1 MHDYLVNTFIYI
13 SPVQEAKSLH
23 VKEINPKGSNHNN
36 SKGSLPSESAHPK
49 KPSKLASLLP
59 IPPVHKTT
67 PKVGSAR
74 VLTSLEH
81 IEMMEERDRK
91 KKEEVKKKEQ
101 RKEEKLRK
109 KAIIEEEKLRKKTL
123 IEERKKKG
131 RNQHQKRRKVHECV
145 LNIFQLH
152 IHLTVT
158 LDHVVQTSQKLRRQ
172 TSESAN
178 KALKG
183 RFNLV

>member
-36 SKGSLPSESAHPK
+36 SKGSLPSETAHPK

-59 IPPVHKTT
+59 MPPVHKTT
-67 PKVGSAR
+67 QKVGSAR

-91 KKEEVKKKEQ
+91 KKEEAKKKEQ
-101 RKEEKLRK
+101 RKEERLRK
-109 KAIIEEEKLRKKTL
+109 KAIIEEEKLRKKAL

-131 RNQHQKRRKVHECV
+131 QKP
-145 LNIFQLH
+145 
-152 IHLTVT
+152 
-158 LDHVVQTSQKLRRQ
+158 
-172 TSESAN
+172 TSE
-178 KALKG
+178 KKKG
-183 RFNLV
+183 TRMCIEYISTSYSLNCYIGPCSSNQPETAETNI